1 MKRRAGLVA
10 TLALIIVGATVPA
23 RAQDAASEVDR
34 ASRDCFGKDNERR
47 ISGCTALIEGGIIAN
62 QGQLASIYAMRALA
76 FSLKGEY
83 GTAIRDYDVAIQMQ
97 PDFSVALNNRA
108 WAYFR
113 WGKAATGLPD
123 VEESLR
129 LEPTAGHTLDTRAH
143 IRQTLGDPKGALSD
157 YTKAMSFGGAEM
169 IRLYQCGLT
178 EAGLYE
184 GRVDGVWRRELQ
196 EAMEKCVASRTCDP
210 LPADEQCR
218 PAVS

>member
-1 MKRRAGLVA
+1 MKRRAGFIA
-10 TLALIIVGATVPA
+10 TLALMIVGAATVA
-23 RAQDAASEVDR
+23 RAQDAASQL
-34 ASRDCFGKDNERR
+34 DCFGKDNERR
-47 ISGCTALIEGGIIAN
+47 ISGCTALIEGGLIAS
-62 QGQLASIYAMRALA
+62 QSQLASIYAMRALA

-83 GTAIRDYDVAIQMQ
+83 GTAVRDYDVAIQMQ
-97 PDFSVALNNRA
+97 PNFAVALNNRA

-113 WGKAATGLPD
+113 WGKAASGLAD

-129 LEPTAGHTLDTRAH
+129 LEPTAAHTLDTRAH
-143 IRQTLGDPKGALSD
+143 IRQTMGDPKGALSD
-157 YTKAMSFGGAEM
+157 YSKAMYFGGVEM

-184 GRVDGVWRRELQ
+184 GRIDGVWRRELQ
-196 EAMEKCVASRTCDP
+196 EAMEKCVVSSTCDP